1 MPDLGAVVANNVR
14 AERARLGWRQRELAE
29 RTGWSTDVV
38 SDIETGKRRI
48 GMEDIPVL
56 CRALGVP
63 LARLLVGADTDDLQ
77 VMGLG

>member
-48 GMEDIPVL
+48 GMEDVPVL

-63 LARLLVGADTDDLQ
+63 LARLLVGADTDDLR